1 MDVEKDISCIFG
13 VFTKIWYLRR
23 EIDSDDQYHQNHFH
37 LGSGLN
43 IYIYYSLEYVKN
55 IEWQNTNDDP

>member
-23 EIDSDDQYHQNHFH
+23 EIDSDDQYHT
-37 LGSGLN
+37 
-43 IYIYYSLEYVKN
+43 VK
-55 IEWQNTNDDP
+55 IIFISVQ